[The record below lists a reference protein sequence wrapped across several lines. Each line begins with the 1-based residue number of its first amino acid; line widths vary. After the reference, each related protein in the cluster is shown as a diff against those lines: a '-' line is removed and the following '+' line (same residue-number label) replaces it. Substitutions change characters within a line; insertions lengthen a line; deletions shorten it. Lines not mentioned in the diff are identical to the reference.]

1 MPDFIINY
9 TIISICVCLI
19 VKKKSEQK
27 WNHSFLRENF
37 IFVHFV
43 SRHIHY
49 LYFLIFFI
57 FCLPILI
64 CWYMCFYVFVD
75 FTCCR
80 CCFLLLVL
88 FDCVGK
94 INKNTFDRLSCFRE
108 RERGREKHEKKKLY
122 LSHSLNKSQHNNITF
137 DNNIHGSDDNRSHD
151 VCASGE
157 HTGYIDT
164 NACGPKSPT

>member
-9 TIISICVCLI
+9 TIISICVCLV

-80 CCFLLLVL
+80 FCFLFLLL

-108 RERGREKHEKKKLY
+108 REREKNTRKKKLY
-122 LSHSLNKSQHNNITF
+122 LSHSRNKSQHNNITF
-137 DNNIHGSDDNRSHD
+137 WQQYSWHWW
-151 VCASGE
+151 
-157 HTGYIDT
+157 
-164 NACGPKSPT
+164 